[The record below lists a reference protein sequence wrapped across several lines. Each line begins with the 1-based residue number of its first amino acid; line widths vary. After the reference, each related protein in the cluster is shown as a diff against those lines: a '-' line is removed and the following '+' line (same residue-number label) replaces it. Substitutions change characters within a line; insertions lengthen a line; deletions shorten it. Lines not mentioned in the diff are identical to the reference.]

1 MSRKLDRVLIAVDDS
16 PASDSAVEQGLALAA
31 GEGASVVFAH
41 VISIAGDQF
50 VPHPAKPERVPEAV
64 EQSAVLGAAAVKARA
79 VGVPYTVELLVGHI
93 PTQLA
98 LLADELDVDLVVVG
112 SRHLSG
118 LKRFFLG
125 STSRSLIG
133 ESARPLLIIP
143 ELALEP
149 ALV

>member
-1 MSRKLDRVLIAVDDS
+1 MSRKLNRVLIAVDES

-41 VISIAGDQF
+41 VVSIAGDQF
-50 VPHPAKPERVPEAV
+50 VPHAATPDRVPEAA
-64 EQSAVLGAAAVKARA
+64 ETDVLRAAGVKARA
-79 VGVPYTVELLVGHI
+79 VGVPYTIELLVGYPPRQI
-93 PTQLA
+93 A

-143 ELALEP
+143 ELAPEP

>member
-31 GEGASVVFAH
+31 GEGASVVFVH
-41 VISIAGDQF
+41 VVSIVGEQF
-50 VPHPAKPERVPEAV
+50 VPHATTPDRVPDAAET
-64 EQSAVLGAAAVKARA
+64 EVLQAAGVKARA
-79 VGVPYTVELLVGHI
+79 VGVPYTVELLVGYPPAQI
-93 PTQLA
+93 G

-133 ESARPLLIIP
+133 ESTRPLLIIP
-143 ELALEP
+143 ELAPEP

>member
-1 MSRKLDRVLIAVDDS
+1 MSRKLNRVLIAVDES

-41 VISIAGDQF
+41 VVSIAGDQF
-50 VPHPAKPERVPEAV
+50 VPHAATPDRVPEAA
-64 EQSAVLGAAAVKARA
+64 ETDVLRAAGVKARA
-79 VGVPYTVELLVGHI
+79 VGVPYTVELLVGYPPRQI
-93 PTQLA
+93 A

-143 ELALEP
+143 ELAPEP

>member
-1 MSRKLDRVLIAVDDS
+1 MARKLDRVLIAVDEG
-16 PASDSAVEQGLALAA
+16 PASDGAVEQGLALAA
-31 GEGASVVFAH
+31 AEGASVVLAH
-41 VISIAGDQF
+41 VVSIAGDQF
-50 VPHPAKPERVPEAV
+50 VPHAETPDRVPEAAETEV
-64 EQSAVLGAAAVKARA
+64 LRAASAKARA
-79 VGVPYTVELLVGHI
+79 VGVPYTVELLVGHPPRQI
-93 PTQLA
+93 A

-143 ELALEP
+143 ELAPEP